1 MVSIIT
7 PSCNSSKFIAQT
19 IESVLSQTYENWEMI
34 IVDDMSKDN
43 TVKIIE
49 KYLQIDKRIRLIKS
63 QKNVGPALARNKAIK
78 EAVGKYIAFLDSDD
92 VWLPNKLQVQVQFM
106 INNNLPFSYS
116 AYDVIDENSNYL
128 KSFYVRDFIDYKGL
142 LKKNIIGCLTAM
154 YDAEKL
160 GKIFMKNIGHEDYAL
175 WLDILKRVKYGK
187 GINEPLARY
196 RVVKK
201 SISSNKL
208 KTMAYQ
214 WNIYRKIEKIDF
226 FKSIYFFLFYMYNG
240 LKKYIFNLRI
250 KK

>member
-1 MVSIIT
+1 
-7 PSCNSSKFIAQT
+7 
-19 IESVLSQTYENWEMI
+19 MI